1 MPRIL
6 ITLALEGDDFDPL
19 GAKEAAVMAL
29 EPLGGVRV
37 LQVAEDSGQM
47 DIFQHHSEL
56 TNERRKNEMSVKI
69 TQFEA
74 ENIKRIKAVQIVPAE
89 NGLTVIGGRNGQ
101 GKTSGLDAIMWA
113 LGGDRYRPSQAQR
126 DGSVIPPRLR
136 LELSNGIVVERS
148 GKNGDLKVTDAQ
160 GRRAGQQLLNSFV
173 EQLALDMP
181 KFMQSTSREKAS
193 TLLRIIGLEDQVNTL
208 ERQEKD
214 LYNQRHAIGQIA
226 DQKAKHAKE
235 LPSYADVPDELV
247 SAYELIQRQQDILAR
262 NGENRRKRE
271 RAAQL
276 TAERDRI
283 GKELA
288 LLEER
293 YKAVCAD
300 CETANKDALDLLD
313 EATDEL
319 EASIRDIDA
328 VNAKIRV
335 NMDKSKAEDEARN
348 YQEQYTTF
356 TSQIESVRRQKLD
369 LLNGANLPLPG
380 LSVENGELTYQGKP
394 WDCMSSSDQLKV
406 STAIVRALKPDCGF
420 VLIDKLEQMDLDTL
434 QEFARWME
442 AEGLQGIATRVSTGD
457 ECSILIEDGC
467 VAERD
472 AAPSTP
478 AAWKAGEF

>member
-1 MPRIL
+1 MRRLL
-6 ITLALEGDDFDPL
+6 ITCAVDVEEDALGV
-19 GAKEAAVMAL
+19 KEAAAMAL
-29 EPLGGVRV
+29 EHLGRVRV
-37 LQVAEDSGQM
+37 LQVQEWSGQM
-47 DIFQHHSEL
+47 SFLD
-56 TNERRKNEMSVKI
+56 TNRYAYHNEERKSEMSVKI

-74 ENIKRIKAVQIVPAE
+74 ENVKRIKAVQLTPAE

-113 LGGDRYRPSQAQR
+113 LGGERYRPSQAQR

-148 GKNGDLKVTDAQ
+148 GKNSDLKVTDAQ

-181 KFMQSTSREKAS
+181 RFMQSPSREKAA
-193 TLLRIIGLEDQVNTL
+193 TLLRIIGLEEQVNAL

-214 LYNQRHAIGQIA
+214 LYDQRLAIGRIA
-226 DQKAKHAKE
+226 DQKAKYAKE
-235 LPSYADVPDELV
+235 LPSYDGVPCELI

-262 NGENRRKRE
+262 NGENQRKRD

-276 TAERDRI
+276 AAERDRL

-293 YKAVCAD
+293 YKSVCMD

-328 VNAKIRV
+328 VNAKIRT
-335 NMDKSKAEDEARN
+335 NLDKSRAEDEARN
-348 YQEQYTTF
+348 YQDQYAALTG
-356 TSQIESVRRQKLD
+356 QLESVRQQKIG
-369 LLNGANLPLPG
+369 LLQGAKLPLPG
-380 LSVENGELTYQGKP
+380 LSVEAGELTYNGKP
-394 WDCMSSSDQLKV
+394 WDCMSGSDQLKV
-406 STAIVRALKPDCGF
+406 SAAIVRALKPECGF
-420 VLIDKLEQMDLDTL
+420 VLMDKLEQMDLETL

-442 AEGLQGIATRVSTGD
+442 AEGLQGIATRVSTGG
-457 ECSILIEDGC
+457 ECSIIIEDGC
-467 VAERD
+467 VVNQVPGA
-472 AAPSTP
+472 P